1 MKKDQ
6 EAAIQ
11 SHPSHADNLQFKS
24 MPCFNYRSNDIHIL
38 PTVVFWIIIFGHT
51 YVVPRRLVT
60 AFKAP
65 SLESLFQVPSS

>member
-11 SHPSHADNLQFKS
+11 SHPSHTANLQFEA

-38 PTVVFWIIIFGHT
+38 PTVIFWIIIFGHT
-51 YVVPRRLVT
+51 YEVRR
-60 AFKAP
+60 
-65 SLESLFQVPSS
+65 